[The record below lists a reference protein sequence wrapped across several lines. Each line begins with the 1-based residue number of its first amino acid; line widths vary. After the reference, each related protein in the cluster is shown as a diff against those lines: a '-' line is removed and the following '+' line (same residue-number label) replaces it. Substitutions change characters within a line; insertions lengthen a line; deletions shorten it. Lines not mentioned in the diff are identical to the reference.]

1 MNFRT
6 LLLLAKP
13 YRRSLVAVAI
23 LTVGS
28 SLVLLAIPWL
38 AGHLIG
44 GIISQ
49 TASMGRLVFILI
61 LALVSLAAL
70 NIAVSLASATTAA
83 RLLADLRSRI
93 YEHLQRLPL
102 AFHENH
108 RQGDTLALATFE
120 VARLSEFLTGTL
132 ITLPARI
139 LTVVG
144 AIILMF
150 RIDSRLALLVPLLVP
165 AFYLILKLVGRR
177 LRGLALSLQQ
187 AEADLVALT
196 EENLEMLP
204 AIKSFA
210 REDAET
216 RRYRSRVDRA
226 LDLQNPGGPDLR
238 RAGPDH
244 RISRRGRSGADPP
257 GGGPKRTVR
266 RHVDRRAVQ
275 FPVLCRFAHSAG
287 RGAGACLRPGSIR
300 AGNLVAAPV
309 GSRDGPGAGLCCSRF
324 DHAATRGEIAFV
336 GVGFAYPGRDVTLKD
351 VTLKIQAGE
360 TVALTGSN
368 GAGKTTL
375 VNLLLRFHDPDHGV
389 IQLDG
394 QDISTIRVQDLRRQI
409 GVVPQRALLFNGSI
423 RANIAYGLENATDEQ
438 VESAARLSQAY
449 EFIAE
454 LPQGFQTEIGDH
466 GVRLSGGQ
474 RQRIALARALIKDP
488 PILILDEAT
497 SMYDLEGEHAFI
509 EASASALKGRTVLLI
524 THRPASLA
532 IADRIICVDHGSVR
546 EMASKPKRASAA
558 IR

>member
-1 MNFRT
+1 MNLRA
-6 LLLLAKP
+6 LLQLAAP
-13 YRRSLVAVAI
+13 YQKSLITVGM

-38 AGHLIG
+38 AGHMIG

-49 TASMGRLVFILI
+49 AATLGRLVSLLL
-61 LALVSLAAL
+61 LALVTLALL
-70 NIAVSLASATTAA
+70 NIAVSIVSATTSAQI
-83 RLLADLRSRI
+83 LADLRMRV

-102 AFHENH
+102 GFHENH

-120 VARLSEFLTGTL
+120 VARLSQFLTGTL
-132 ITLPARI
+132 VTLPSRL

-144 AIILMF
+144 AVILMF
-150 RIDSRLALLVPLLVP
+150 RIDARLALLAPLLVP

-177 LRGLALSLQQ
+177 LRGLAVSLQE
-187 AEADLVALT
+187 AEADLVAVT

-210 REDAET
+210 REDVEA

-226 LDLQNPGGPDLR
+226 MGLR
-238 RAGPDH
+238 IQEG
-244 RISRRGRSGADPP
+244 RIYAALEPIIG
-257 GGGPKRTVR
+257 
-266 RHVDRRAVQ
+266 
-275 FPVLCRFAHSAG
+275 
-287 RGAGACLRPGSIR
+287 
-300 AGNLVAAPV
+300 LVAASAAVLLLYAAGRTVQSGSMTTAELFSFLFYAALLTRPV
-309 GSRDGPGAGLCCSRF
+309 GALAHTYGQVQTARGTLARLQSVLETDFEPGYSSTGSVT
-324 DHAATRGEIAFV
+324 AARGHISLAN
-336 GVGFAYPGRDVTLKD
+336 VGFGYPGRDITLRD
-351 VTLKIQAGE
+351 VTLEIQAGE
-360 TVALTGSN
+360 TVAFIGSN

-375 VNLLLRFHDPDHGV
+375 INLLLRFYDPDRGT

-394 QDISTIRVQDLRRQI
+394 HDISKISVQDLRRQI

-423 RANIAYGLENATDEQ
+423 RANIAYGLENATDEDIQ
-438 VESAARLSQAY
+438 RAACLSQAM
-449 EFIAE
+449 EFIE
-454 LPQGFQTEIGDH
+454 GLPEGFQTVIGDH

-509 EASASALKGRTVLLI
+509 EASSSALKGRTVLLI

-532 IADRIICVDHGSVR
+532 IADRIICVESGSAR
-546 EMASKPKRASAA
+546 EIETKSKRTVVTTQ
-558 IR
+558 

>member
-1 MNFRT
+1 MDFRT
-6 LLLLAKP
+6 LLQLAAP
-13 YRRSLVAVAI
+13 YRASLIAVAL
-23 LTVGS
+23 LTVAS
-28 SLVLLAIPWL
+28 SLILLAIPWL
-38 AGHLIG
+38 AGQLIG
-44 GIISQ
+44 GIIAQ
-49 TASMGRLVFILI
+49 TASIPGLVFLLL
-61 LALVSLAAL
+61 LALVALAGL
-70 NIAVSLASATTAA
+70 NIVVSLASATTAA

-93 YEHLQRLPL
+93 YEQLQRLPL

-108 RQGDTLALATFE
+108 RQGDTLALATIE
-120 VARLSEFLTGTL
+120 VARLSDFLTGTL
-132 ITLPARI
+132 VTLPARL

-144 AIILMF
+144 AVILMF
-150 RIDSRLALLVPLLVP
+150 RIDPRLAWLVPLLVP
-165 AFYLILKLVGRR
+165 AFYLILKVVGRR
-177 LRGLALSLQQ
+177 LRGLALALQQ

-210 REDAET
+210 REEAET

-226 LDLQNPGGPDLR
+226 LGLRLQEGRIYAALDPIIGLIA
-238 RAGPDH
+238 AGAAVL
-244 RISRRGRSGADPP
+244 ILLAAGRSVQSGGMSIAELFSFLFYAALLTRPIGALAHIYGQVQSARGTLSRLQAVLELDPEP
-257 GGGPKRTVR
+257 GY
-266 RHVDRRAVQ
+266 
-275 FPVLCRFAHSAG
+275 SATASITG
-287 RGAGACLRPGSIR
+287 ARG
-300 AGNLVAAPV
+300 
-309 GSRDGPGAGLCCSRF
+309 D
-324 DHAATRGEIAFV
+324 IAFIC
-336 GVGFAYPGRDVTLKD
+336 VGFAYPGRDVTLSD
-351 VTLKIQAGE
+351 VTLKIRAGE

-375 VNLLLRFHDPDHGV
+375 INLLLRFHDPDRGT

-449 EFIAE
+449 EFIAD

-509 EASASALKGRTVLLI
+509 HASASALKGRTVLLI

-532 IADRIICVDHGSVR
+532 IADRIICVEDGSVR
-546 EMASKPKRASAA
+546 ETAGKPEHAGAASR
-558 IR
+558 